1 MKSIT
6 TALQILFATRQ
17 YQVAGLYTFS
27 LIGGG
32 TLNYCSG
39 DGDIYWNSTLYSC
52 GGSIGPFFDRKD
64 NKAKLHQ
71 KIGTAVDQLTFDVIP
86 GTYTISGEPF
96 LSFVR
101 QGGFDGAELTFS
113 RAYWSM
119 NTATNNA
126 RQIVP
131 VGTIICMVGR
141 VAEVDCGRSI
151 ASFTVNSHL
160 ELLNIQMPRN
170 LYQSGCV
177 NTLFDH
183 SCTLAM
189 SSYAVNGTVSSGS
202 TASQVNATL
211 SQASRLDALDEL
223 AKIFGKTPK
232 TIQKSLTR
240 YVDIFKNCFETQLI
254 VNKEVQKESSIL
266 HKYTVCIKKK
276 DMTFDSRS
284 EAIEF
289 ISKNINVSLYAINS
303 NPTFYMDIKIRQ
315 NFTMYLVK
323 NFK

>member
-1 MKSIT
+1 MK
-6 TALQILFATRQ
+6 QIKWYR
-17 YQVAGLYTFS
+17 
-27 LIGGG
+27 
-32 TLNYCSG
+32 
-39 DGDIYWNSTLYSC
+39 
-52 GGSIGPFFDRKD
+52 
-64 NKAKLHQ
+64 
-71 KIGTAVDQLTFDVIP
+71 VIIVKENR
-86 GTYTISGEPF
+86 TIH
-96 LSFVR
+96 
-101 QGGFDGAELTFS
+101 
-113 RAYWSM
+113 
-119 NTATNNA
+119 
-126 RQIVP
+126 
-131 VGTIICMVGR
+131 C
-141 VAEVDCGRSI
+141 
-151 ASFTVNSHL
+151 
-160 ELLNIQMPRN
+160 
-170 LYQSGCV
+170 
-177 NTLFDH
+177 
-183 SCTLAM
+183 
-189 SSYAVNGTVSSGS
+189 
-202 TASQVNATL
+202 
-211 SQASRLDALDEL
+211 ASRLDALDEL